1 MSRTLWFAAG
11 AGATVYAM
19 VRVRRA
25 AEALTADGLQDRLSA
40 LSVGARM
47 VRDEVAQGR
56 ADAEPELRRRLG
68 IAPPGAHRELQAPRR
83 DLARPVATTA
93 SEDSQ
98 HPQTAGQ
105 EGTH

>member
-1 MSRTLWFAAG
+1 MSRSLWFAAG
-11 AGATVYAM
+11 AGVTVYAM

-25 AEALTADGLQDRLSA
+25 AEILTADGLQDRLSA
-40 LSVGARM
+40 LGVAARM

-56 ADAEPELRRRLG
+56 AEAEPELRRRLG
-68 IAPPGAHRELQAPRR
+68 IAPPGTHRELQAPRR
-83 DLARPVATTA
+83 EVAPPA
-93 SEDSQ
+93 PAPDDSQ